1 MSEISDE
8 SENMVTEEGEE
19 KGSGEV
25 STSVQIVLAALM
37 ISSIFMA
44 LFLGCYI
51 LKQRN
56 KQFVTSV

>member
-8 SENMVTEEGEE
+8 SETIAAEENQEE
-19 KGSGEV
+19 SGPEV
-25 STSVQIVLAALM
+25 STGVQIALAALM
-37 ISSIFMA
+37 IGSIFMA
-44 LFLGCYI
+44 MLLGCYV